1 MNAQNTMAFPYHSK
15 VRPTQNK
22 GVPHFSCLGCGAFGK
37 EKFFPENSN
46 LPNLVHIQRW
56 HENGK

>member
-1 MNAQNTMAFPYHSK
+1 MAFPYHSK

-56 HENGK
+56 YENGK